1 VASTRPAPHIVGIG
15 GTTRANSSTE
25 KALKYSLRVAEQN
38 GATTRAFLGQE
49 LAQLPHYA
57 PEKPDRT
64 DLARELVDEIRRADG
79 LIVASP
85 GYHGSVSGMVKNAL
99 DYTEDLR
106 DDPEPYL
113 SGKAVGIIATGA
125 GWQGIVTT
133 IEAIR
138 AIVHAL
144 RGWPTPFAAAINST
158 LPCFDANGEPE
169 DDKVRFAVTTVPE
182 EVLKFAGWRLDTA
195 ALTEG

>member
-1 VASTRPAPHIVGIG
+1 MRTPHIVGIG

-25 KALKYSLRVAEQN
+25 KALRYTLRVAEEL
-38 GATTRAFLGQE
+38 GATTRAFLGAD
-49 LAQLPHYA
+49 LSQLPHYA

-64 DLARELVDEIRRADG
+64 DLAREFVEEIRRADG
-79 LIVASP
+79 LVVASP

-106 DDPEPYL
+106 EDPEPYL

-144 RGWPTPFAAAINST
+144 RGWPTPLGAAINST
-158 LPCFDANGEPE
+158 LPCFDADGEPE
-169 DDKVRFAVTTVPE
+169 DDKVKFSVTTVAE
-182 EVLKFAGWRLDTA
+182 EVMKFAAWRLDSAVPAT
-195 ALTEG
+195 TE